1 MSKKKVDEKSLDYIV
16 KQMITTVDQSK
27 NEIFKIGEQ
36 CRQDYESLV
45 AELSE
50 IKIDVQNAIERGD
63 ALEIKSK
70 LARKH
75 LSDVSR
81 RFDEYTEEQVRG
93 VYENA
98 NHLHTDLT
106 VTRETEKQ
114 LRKRRDELERRL
126 TSLQCTVERAETL
139 VSQITIVSNYLDH
152 DIREIGEV
160 LEDAKVKQAFGLR
173 IIEAQE
179 EERQRLSREIH
190 DGPAQLLAN
199 VLIRSDLAEKVHRQ
213 KGPEDSLKEIKSLKE
228 MIRAALQ
235 EVRRIIY
242 DLRPMALDDLGLIP
256 TLEKYLQSIEE
267 FNPQTVVRFVHIGPD
282 QRLLPK
288 YEVAIFRLIQESVQN
303 ALKHANAKEIQ
314 VKIETNET
322 YVTVVV
328 SDDGS
333 GFDPNLKKN
342 NSFGLIG
349 MKERVSILEGE
360 INILSNNRKG
370 TTILIKI
377 PLME

>member
-1 MSKKKVDEKSLDYIV
+1 
-16 KQMITTVDQSK
+16 
-27 NEIFKIGEQ
+27 
-36 CRQDYESLV
+36 
-45 AELSE
+45 
-50 IKIDVQNAIERGD
+50 
-63 ALEIKSK
+63 
-70 LARKH
+70 
-75 LSDVSR
+75 
-81 RFDEYTEEQVRG
+81 
-93 VYENA
+93 
-98 NHLHTDLT
+98 HTDLT

-303 ALKHANAKEIQ
+303 ALKHAN
-314 VKIETNET
+314 
-322 YVTVVV
+322 
-328 SDDGS
+328 
-333 GFDPNLKKN
+333 
-342 NSFGLIG
+342 
-349 MKERVSILEGE
+349 
-360 INILSNNRKG
+360 
-370 TTILIKI
+370 
-377 PLME
+377 